1 MKRKL
6 FFTVASLVL
15 FGTALGT
22 FSPISYANE
31 HVPQQEQTN
40 KTSDY
45 FTDVLTPLKENQIH
59 SQPAAKSTQAI
70 TINDPAFENKL
81 KEIFRLTAD
90 ESITSHHMES
100 LVALDISGLNI
111 KDITGIE
118 YALNLTDFRL
128 NNNLVTDLTPI
139 QNLTKLKIIGA
150 TNNGI
155 SAIDTMNNLPAL
167 EQLALSNNQL
177 TSLDGVSKFPTIKQ
191 LWVDNNQLSSLVDL
205 YYIND
210 LRMINFNFNNII
222 DLAPLKK
229 HTKLQGIYGA
239 ENKIQ
244 RIDSQLNF
252 PNLVALELGGNRL
265 SSLDNNFVQIE
276 NLRKIAE
283 FKEIQQLG
291 LASNVLYDISP
302 LVELPNVKQLILS
315 GNQLTSLEVLK
326 DITSL
331 ERVVALNQI
340 VSGPNTWINHKT
352 PLELRS
358 IHSVR
363 PTVSYTHP
371 GTYNGNT
378 ISWKEAG
385 TNNLS
390 WQFNNADSSEQFS
403 GIYIQY
409 AAEDWLNP
417 TTPANLKVQKYEQ
430 FATTLSWDA
439 STDDSGIS
447 HYEYYRD
454 NRLITTTTDTS
465 YRDYQID
472 GPGQWKIKIRA
483 VDFSGKTSDYSEE
496 LFFSRWF

>member
-15 FGTALGT
+15 FSTALGT

-31 HVPQQEQTN
+31 NVPQQEQTIKVSN
-40 KTSDY
+40 Y
-45 FTDVLTPLKENQIH
+45 FTDTLAPLKENQID
-59 SQPAAKSTQAI
+59 SQLAAKSTQTI
-70 TINDPAFENKL
+70 TINDPAFESKL
-81 KEIFRLTAD
+81 KEIFHLTTD
-90 ESITSHHMES
+90 EPITSQHMES
-100 LVALDISGLNI
+100 LVTLDISGLSI

-118 YALNLTDFRL
+118 FALNLTDFRL

-139 QNLTKLKIIGA
+139 QNLTKLRIIGA

-155 SAIDTMNNLPAL
+155 SSIDTMNHLPAL

-244 RIDSQLNF
+244 RVDTQLDF
-252 PNLVALELGGNRL
+252 PNLVALELSENRL
-265 SSLDNNFVQIE
+265 SLPGNNFPQIE

-283 FKEIQQLG
+283 FKNLQQLG
-291 LASNVLYDISP
+291 LSSNELNDISP
-302 LVELPNVKQLILS
+302 LVELPNLKHLTLS
-315 GNQLTSLEVLK
+315 GNELTSLEVLE
-326 DITSL
+326 DIPSL
-331 ERVVALNQI
+331 QKVVAFNQT
-340 VSGPNTWINHKT
+340 VSGSNTWTNHKT
-352 PLELRS
+352 PLKLRT
-358 IHSVR
+358 IHGER
-363 PTVSYTHP
+363 PNVTFNQP
-371 GTYNGNT
+371 GTYDGTNV
-378 ISWKEAG
+378 SWLEAG

-390 WQFNNADSSEQFS
+390 WSFSNANSSEQFS

-409 AAEDWLNP
+409 AAPDWNNP
-417 TTPANLKVQKYEQ
+417 TTPRNLKVQKYEH
-430 FATTLSWDA
+430 FGTILSWDA
-439 STDDSGIS
+439 STDDSGIR

-454 NRLITTTTDTS
+454 DRLITTTTDTS
-465 YRDYQID
+465 YCDYQIN
-472 GPGQWKIKIRA
+472 GPGQWKIKVRA
-483 VDFSGKTSDYSEE
+483 VDFTGKISDYSEE